1 MERVLRREEEQ
12 LHLAESQLK
21 LAQQA
26 FDQFLQ
32 EKDRRAVEAQR
43 RCVTLLAHEESGRED
58 VACQGR
64 GGSNSGSHSRVPPN
78 FQGGLRGVDV
88 IN

>member
-1 MERVLRREEEQ
+1 MKVGERQHMERVLRREEGQ

-32 EKDRRAVEAQR
+32 EKDRKAVEAQR
-43 RCVTLLAHEESGRED
+43 RYVKVVKEAIYVGLTFLLWSLCCQAAHML
-58 VACQGR
+58 
-64 GGSNSGSHSRVPPN
+64 P
-78 FQGGLRGVDV
+78 
-88 IN
+88 

>member
-12 LHLAESQLK
+12 LHHAESQLK

-32 EKDRRAVEAQR
+32 EKDRKAVEAQR
-43 RCVTLLAHEESGRED
+43 RSDLGDEICLVQKQIKWPWSQSVTYTYYFSTTG
-58 VACQGR
+58 
-64 GGSNSGSHSRVPPN
+64 
-78 FQGGLRGVDV
+78 
-88 IN
+88 